1 MSDEAPFV
9 LLALDLL
16 LQWPRRL
23 VCQSCLDTRHLDPC
37 TPSFLGRDSVG
48 IGQSVR
54 APALFFLAV
63 GTWGSLPGGLGLR
76 G

>member
-23 VCQSCLDTRHLDPC
+23 VCASP
-37 TPSFLGRDSVG
+37 G
-48 IGQSVR
+48 
-54 APALFFLAV
+54 AV
-63 GTWGSLPGGLGLR
+63 FSGCGDLGLAAGWAGVEGLTAR
-76 G
+76 LGITLAKALH